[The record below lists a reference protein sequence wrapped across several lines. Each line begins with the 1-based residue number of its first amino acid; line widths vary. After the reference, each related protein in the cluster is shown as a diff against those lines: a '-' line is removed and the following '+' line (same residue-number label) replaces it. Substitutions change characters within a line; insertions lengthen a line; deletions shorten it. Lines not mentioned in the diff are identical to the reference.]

1 MTVDN
6 VTHLFGAQM
15 VRQQIIPSSYDF
27 ESTGSL
33 TFMTVRIE
41 KSILFWIEFTDINLE
56 RS

>member
-1 MTVDN
+1 VTVDN
-6 VTHLFGAQM
+6 VTHLFGA
-15 VRQQIIPSSYDF
+15 RQQIIPSSYDF

-41 KSILFWIEFTDINLE
+41 KSILFWIELTDINLE